1 MFHYIAFL
9 PLQRLLPTRTS
20 TQTLRERAAPLLIA
34 NCMCLNG
41 SAPRPAH
48 CVSLCVFG
56 GICWDLCVYLC
67 GRYTYVCIFAFGCAC
82 VFFAN
87 MGFGVPLGFALYS
100 LPKGGV
106 PTSKKIDHLCKAG
119 MSDFRVLFFGLEGKP
134 KRNTEIH
141 FGGSDFSTQTDP
153 SRAVVFLWLCFV
165 SRCFEFHWLS
175 VALLLSSLA
184 GIRQDSGTKAG
195 PSPTYR
201 DWGVGVGA
209 FFGPCQPCV
218 WWTEIQT
225 AQQEQWHIQ
234 ATPSTPCLFYFF

>member
-1 MFHYIAFL
+1 
-9 PLQRLLPTRTS
+9 
-20 TQTLRERAAPLLIA
+20 
-34 NCMCLNG
+34 MC
-41 SAPRPAH
+41 
-48 CVSLCVFG
+48 
-56 GICWDLCVYLC
+56 LCVYS
-67 GRYTYVCIFAFGCAC
+67 GVFAGIYAYICAVVIPTC
-82 VFFAN
+82 VFLHL
-87 MGFGVPLGFALYS
+87 GVRVCF
-100 LPKGGV
+100 LPTWVSVFLLVSRFTAYQRGGV

-119 MSDFRVLFFGLEGKP
+119 MSDFRVLFVGLEGKP